1 MSRSRYT
8 ACGVVVRCGGAARPL
23 YPYRLA
29 AADDDCCAPGA
40 WPPPVVPAR
49 PLTRTPSKEDLT
61 HTTYVNSGCVLLN
74 SYKVL
79 QEIAYQNL

>member
-1 MSRSRYT
+1 MRYEVCCEELCILAVMEIRRFT
-8 ACGVVVRCGGAARPL
+8 TCGMVVRCGGAARPL

-40 WPPPVVPAR
+40 WPPPAAPHLTR

-61 HTTYVNSGCVLLN
+61 HTSYLNSG
-74 SYKVL
+74 
-79 QEIAYQNL
+79 